1 MSAPSLWPETV
12 RLAEAAR
19 HSRREPLRR
28 HLVADEPVRRAI
40 AKALDL
46 ERLDSLSADLKLC
59 GWFDGVAIEG
69 RFEARVVQICGVSLE
84 PFESALVG
92 EFSVHAVP
100 PGSPHAPAPDAEVV
114 VDLDAEDPPD
124 VLEGDAVDLGAYVVE
139 HLALEI
145 DPFPRKP
152 GVEFTPPEPEPESS
166 PFAVLKG
173 LKDRGPPE

>member
-1 MSAPSLWPETV
+1 VNAPSPWPHPV

-28 HLVADEPVRRAI
+28 RLEAGEAERRAI
-40 AKALDL
+40 AEALDL
-46 ERLDSLSADLKLC
+46 ERLDSLTADLDLY
-59 GWFDGVAIEG
+59 GWFDGVAVEG
-69 RFEARVVQICGVSLE
+69 RFEAAIVQICGVSLE
-84 PFESALVG
+84 PFESRITGA
-92 EFSVHAVP
+92 FCVHAVP
-100 PGSPHAPAPDAEVV
+100 EGSPHAPSPDDEVV

-124 VLEGDAVDLGAYVVE
+124 VLEGDAIDLGAYVVE

-152 GVEFTPPEPEPESS
+152 GAEFVPPEPEPESS

-173 LKDRGPPE
+173 LKDRGPTE